1 MSCYPCRCIGCVD
14 VMWSIFFVLRS
25 NPILSIRSEGWESE
39 AYKCMSVCLEKRS
52 EWKGARAES
61 IRCLFRDRVVG
72 VIVNSCSRRSINSFV
87 PYSIIWN
94 MKYELRTK
102 NELNGSKTEYT
113 FVMNEWQPPPL
124 STTKHTHR
132 FWVTKGQKERTDER
146 TDITSPVFFFMLLS
160 ALFIDFFLL
169 LLLLLLHLIVPLIF
183 ILHHSLLFFL
193 VLPIVCNYFFSWLPV
208 LTHPPSPHP
217 HHVFFFLFSSFPS
230 LTLIDNNWL
239 LSSLPL
245 PFSFFC

>member
-132 FWVTKGQKERTDER
+132 FSVTKGQKERADEQ
-146 TDITSPVFFFMLLS
+146 TDITSPLFFLCFYFFFFIS
-160 ALFIDFFLL
+160 LFPSFSFCTIHFCFFWFCRLFVIIFFLGCL
-169 LLLLLLHLIVPLIF
+169 CSHTHPALTHTTF
-183 ILHHSLLFFL
+183 FSFFSLLFL
-193 VLPIVCNYFFSWLPV
+193 
-208 LTHPPSPHP
+208 H
-217 HHVFFFLFSSFPS
+217 S
-230 LTLIDNNWL
+230 L
-239 LSSLPL
+239 S
-245 PFSFFC
+245 